1 MQATITRQ
9 ASVASLENLKVR
21 ISSGQARICVIGLGT
36 VGLPQLLT
44 AAEAGFATVGVD
56 TDIAIVDAIDRGV
69 SPDADTDPKRLRQM
83 VGGGRLK
90 ATADF
95 DAVWDSDCVAVCV
108 PTSWSSNAGPDL
120 SAVRNAVR
128 EVSRRLDSPKL
139 IVLESTMPPGSTREV
154 VLPIL
159 EAEGREVGSDF
170 CLAFAP
176 ERLDPGN
183 TRFSILDIPKVVGG
197 ITPKCTALAARF
209 YSKLGMKVHPVSCP
223 EVAEATKVFENT
235 FRFVNIGLA
244 NELAQLCN
252 SLRISPREVLNAAGT
267 KPFGFMRHS
276 PGPGVGGRCIPMASR
291 YFRWTAQ
298 RQGVAV
304 QITDAAI
311 AVNDRAPELVV
322 NQTLARVRHALAEQR
337 RPIVLIVGMAYK
349 PGVGDVR
356 GSVALTIASLLG
368 STGVHVE
375 YHDPFVPAVTISGE
389 PLVSLPLTEDL
400 IRSADCVLI
409 LCPHPG
415 IDYEAIRKHSRY
427 VIDPGRTLI

>member
-1 MQATITRQ
+1 MQATITE
-9 ASVASLENLKVR
+9 VAATGLERLER
-21 ISSGQARICVIGLGT
+21 RLESGAARICVVGLGT
-36 VGLPQLLT
+36 VGLPQLLA
-44 AAEAGFATVGVD
+44 AAESGFPAVGVD
-56 TDIAIVDAIDRGV
+56 TDIAIVEAIDRGV
-69 SPDADTDPKRLRQM
+69 SPDAETDAKRLRQM
-83 VGGGRLK
+83 VASGRLK
-90 ATADF
+90 ATTGF
-95 DAVWDSDCVAVCV
+95 DAVSDSDCVTVCV
-108 PTSWSSNAGPDL
+108 PTSWSSDTGPDL
-120 SAVRNAVR
+120 SAVLSAVR
-128 EVSRRLDSPKL
+128 EVSRRLNSPKL
-139 IVLESTMPPGSTREV
+139 VVLESTMPPGSTRDV
-154 VLPIL
+154 VLPL
-159 EAEGREVGSDF
+159 LTSPGREVGSDF

-197 ITPKCTALAARF
+197 ITPKCTALAARL
-209 YSKLGMKVHPVSCP
+209 YSKLGLRVHPVSCP
-223 EVAEATKVFENT
+223 EAAEVTKVFENN

-252 SLRISPREVLNAAGT
+252 SLRINPREVLDAAGT

-298 RQGVAV
+298 RQGIAA

-322 NQTLARVRHALAEQR
+322 NQTLARVRHALSGQR
-337 RPIVLIVGMAYK
+337 RPMVLLVGMAYK

-356 GSVALTIASLLG
+356 GSVALTIATLLG

-375 YHDPFVPAVTISGE
+375 YHDPFVPGVTINGE

-400 IRSADCVLI
+400 IRRAACVVI
-409 LCPHPG
+409 LCPQPG
-415 IDYEAIRKHSRY
+415 IDYQAIKKHSRY
-427 VIDPGRTLI
+427 VIDPARTLI

>member
-1 MQATITRQ
+1 MQATITEV
-9 ASVASLENLKVR
+9 AAASLERLER
-21 ISSGQARICVIGLGT
+21 RLDSGAARICVIGLGT
-36 VGLPQLLT
+36 VGLPQLLA
-44 AAEAGFATVGVD
+44 AAEAGFAAVGVD
-56 TDIAIVDAIDRGV
+56 TDIATVDAIDRGV
-69 SPDADTDPKRLRQM
+69 SPDAETDARRLRQM
-83 VGGGRLK
+83 VASGRLK
-90 ATADF
+90 ATTGF
-95 DAVWDSDCVAVCV
+95 DAVRDSDCVTVCV
-108 PTSWSSNAGPDL
+108 PTSWSSDTGPDL
-120 SAVRNAVR
+120 SAVLSAVR

-139 IVLESTMPPGSTREV
+139 VVLESTMPPGSTRDV
-154 VLPIL
+154 VLPL
-159 EAEGREVGSDF
+159 LASQGREVGSDF

-197 ITPKCTALAARF
+197 VTPKCTALAARF
-209 YSKLGMKVHPVSCP
+209 YSKLGMRVHPVSCA

-252 SLRISPREVLNAAGT
+252 SLGVSPREVLDAAGT

-291 YFRWTAQ
+291 FFRWTAQ
-298 RQGVAV
+298 RQGIAA

-311 AVNDRAPELVV
+311 AVNDHAPELVV
-322 NQTLARVRHALAEQR
+322 SQTLARVRHSLAEQR
-337 RPIVLIVGMAYK
+337 RPMVLLVGMSYK

-368 STGVHVE
+368 GTGVHVE
-375 YHDPFVPAVTISGE
+375 YHDPFVPAVTINGE

-400 IRSADCVLI
+400 IRRAACVVL

-427 VIDPGRTLI
+427 VIDPSRTLV

>member
-1 MQATITRQ
+1 MQATITL
-9 ASVASLENLKVR
+9 AAAASLEHLDR
-21 ISSGQARICVIGLGT
+21 RLASGEARICVIGLGT
-36 VGLPQLLT
+36 VGLPQLL
-44 AAEAGFATVGVD
+44 AGAEAGFTAVGVD
-56 TDIAIVDAIDRGV
+56 TDAGVVDAIGRGL
-69 SPDADTDPKRLRQM
+69 SPDGEVHPERLRQM
-83 VGGGRLK
+83 AGRGRLK
-90 ATADF
+90 ATTDF
-95 DAVWDSDCVAVCV
+95 DVISDSDCVLVCV
-108 PTSWSSNAGPDL
+108 PTSWSATGPDL
-120 SAVRNAVR
+120 STVTGAVR
-128 EVSRRLDSPKL
+128 EVSRRLRSPKL
-139 IVLESTMPPGSTREV
+139 IVLESTMPPGSTRDV
-154 VLPIL
+154 VLPLL
-159 EAEGREVGSDF
+159 ESGGLKVGSDF

-197 ITPKCTALAARF
+197 VTEKCTALAARF
-209 YSKLGMKVHPVSCP
+209 YSKLGMDVHEVSSP

-244 NELAQLCN
+244 NELAQLCS
-252 SLRISPREVLNAAGT
+252 SLHISPREVLDAAGT

-298 RQGVAV
+298 RQGVGV

-311 AVNDRAPELVV
+311 AVNDSAPELVV
-322 NQTLARVRHALAEQR
+322 NQTLARLRHALAGQG
-337 RPIVLIVGMAYK
+337 RPVALIVGMAYK

-368 STGVHVE
+368 SSGIHVE
-375 YHDPFVPAVTISGE
+375 YHDPFVPAVTVNGE
-389 PLVSLPLTEDL
+389 PLVSLPLTVDL
-400 IRSADCVLI
+400 IRSADCVLL

-415 IDYEAIRKHSRY
+415 IDYQAIKKHSRY

>member
-1 MQATITRQ
+1 MQATITQ
-9 ASVASLENLKVR
+9 APAASLELLDR
-21 ISSGQARICVIGLGT
+21 RLARGEARICVIGLGT
-36 VGLPQLLT
+36 VGLPQLLA
-44 AAEAGFATVGVD
+44 AAEAGFAAVGVD
-56 TDIAIVDAIDRGV
+56 TDIATVDAIDRGV
-69 SPDADTDPKRLRQM
+69 SPNGDADPKRLRQM

-90 ATADF
+90 ATTDF
-95 DAVWDSDCVAVCV
+95 DPVWDSDCVAVCV
-108 PTSWSSNAGPDL
+108 PTSWSEAGPDL
-120 SAVRNAVR
+120 SAVTSAVR
-128 EVSRRLDSPKL
+128 EVSRRLHGPKL
-139 IVLESTMPPGSTREV
+139 VVLESTMPPGSTREV
-154 VLPIL
+154 VLPLL
-159 EAEGREVGSDF
+159 ESEGRKVGTDF

-183 TRFSILDIPKVVGG
+183 TRFSIRDIPKVVGG
-197 ITPKCTALAARF
+197 VTPKCTALAARF
-209 YSKLGMKVHPVSCP
+209 YSKLGMEVHPVSCS

-252 SLRISPREVLNAAGT
+252 SLRISPREVLDAAGT

-298 RQGVAV
+298 RQGIGV
-304 QITDAAI
+304 QITEAAI

-337 RPIVLIVGMAYK
+337 RPIVLMVGMAYK

-368 STGVHVE
+368 GTGVHVE
-375 YHDPFVPAVTISGE
+375 YHDPFVPAVTINGE
-389 PLVSLPLTEDL
+389 PLVSLPLTQDL
-400 IRSADCVLI
+400 IRSADCTLI

-415 IDYEAIRKHSRY
+415 IDYKAIREHSRY
-427 VIDPGRTLI
+427 VIDPTRTLF

>member
-1 MQATITRQ
+1 MQATITQ
-9 ASVASLENLKVR
+9 ASAASLEHLDR
-21 ISSGQARICVIGLGT
+21 RLASGEARICVIGLGT
-36 VGLPQLLT
+36 VGLPQLLA
-44 AAEAGFATVGVD
+44 AAEAGFAAVGVD
-56 TDIAIVDAIDRGV
+56 TDIAVVEAVDRGV
-69 SPDADTDPKRLRQM
+69 AREGDVDPERLRQM

-90 ATADF
+90 ATTNF
-95 DAVWDSDCVAVCV
+95 DPVWDSDCVAVCV
-108 PTSWSSNAGPDL
+108 PTSWSEAGPDL
-120 SAVRNAVR
+120 SAVLSAIR
-128 EVSRRLDSPKL
+128 EISRRLDSPKL
-139 IVLESTMPPGSTREV
+139 VVLESTMPPGSTRQL
-154 VLPIL
+154 VLPL
-159 EAEGREVGSDF
+159 LQSETREVGSDF

-183 TRFSILDIPKVVGG
+183 TRFSIRDIPKVVGG
-197 ITPKCTALAARF
+197 VTPKCTALAARF
-209 YSKLGMKVHPVSCP
+209 YSKLGMEVHPVSCP

-252 SLRISPREVLNAAGT
+252 SLRISPREVLDAAGT

-291 YFRWTAQ
+291 YFRWTA
-298 RQGVAV
+298 RQQGIGA

-311 AVNDRAPELVV
+311 AVNDRIPELVV
-322 NQTLARVRHALAEQR
+322 YDTLIRVSHVLARQR
-337 RPIVLIVGMAYK
+337 RPMVLIVGMAYK

-368 STGVHVE
+368 SAGIHVE
-375 YHDPFVPAVTISGE
+375 YHDPFVPAIAINGE

-415 IDYEAIRKHSRY
+415 IDYKAIKKHSRH
-427 VIDPGRTLI
+427 VIDPTRTVT

>member
-1 MQATITRQ
+1 MQATITR
-9 ASVASLENLKVR
+9 ASAASLEHLDRRLANR
-21 ISSGQARICVIGLGT
+21 EARICVVGLGT
-36 VGLPQLLT
+36 VGLPQLLA
-44 AAEAGFATVGVD
+44 AAEAGFAAVGVD

-83 VGGGRLK
+83 VGSGRLK
-90 ATADF
+90 ATTDF
-95 DAVWDSDCVAVCV
+95 DPVWDSDCVAVCV
-108 PTSWSSNAGPDL
+108 PTSWSSNTGPDL
-120 SAVRNAVR
+120 SAVLSAVR

-139 IVLESTMPPGSTREV
+139 VVLESTMPPGSTRDV
-154 VLPIL
+154 VLPLL
-159 EAEGREVGSDF
+159 ESDGREVGSDF
-170 CLAFAP
+170 SLAFAP

-183 TRFSILDIPKVVGG
+183 TRFSIRDIPKVVGG
-197 ITPKCTALAARF
+197 VTERCTALAARF
-209 YSKLGMKVHPVSCP
+209 YSKLGMEVHPVSCP

-244 NELAQLCN
+244 NELAQLCD
-252 SLRISPREVLNAAGT
+252 SLRISPREVLDAAGT

-298 RQGVAV
+298 RQGIGVR
-304 QITDAAI
+304 ITDAAI

-322 NQTLARVRHALAEQR
+322 NQTLARVRHALAGQR
-337 RPIVLIVGMAYK
+337 RPVVLIVGMAYK

-356 GSVALTIASLLG
+356 GSVALTIATLLG
-368 STGVHVE
+368 GTGVHVE

-389 PLVSLPLTEDL
+389 PLMSLPLTEDL
-400 IRSADCVLI
+400 IRSADCVLL

-415 IDYEAIRKHSRY
+415 IDYEAIRKHSRH

>member
-1 MQATITRQ
+1 MQATITQ
-9 ASVASLENLKVR
+9 ASAASLEHLDR
-21 ISSGQARICVIGLGT
+21 RLASGEAQICVIGLGT
-36 VGLPQLLT
+36 VGFPQLFA
-44 AAEAGFATVGVD
+44 AAEAGFAAVGVD
-56 TDIAIVDAIDRGV
+56 SDIAVVDGIVRGL
-69 SPDADTDPKRLRQM
+69 SPEGDTDPERLRQM
-83 VGGGRLK
+83 VGSGRLK
-90 ATADF
+90 ATTDF

-108 PTSWSSNAGPDL
+108 PTSWSPNAGPDL
-120 SAVRNAVR
+120 SAVISAVR
-128 EVSRRLDSPKL
+128 EVSRRLHSPKL
-139 IVLESTMPPGSTREV
+139 VVLESTMPPGSTRQV
-154 VLPIL
+154 VLPL
-159 EAEGREVGSDF
+159 LASGGLEVGSDF

-183 TRFSILDIPKVVGG
+183 TRFSIRDIPKVVGG
-197 ITPKCTALAARF
+197 VTERCTALAARL
-209 YSKLGMKVHPVSCP
+209 YSKLGMEVHPVSCP

-252 SLRISPREVLNAAGT
+252 SLRISPREVLDAAGT

-291 YFRWTAQ
+291 YFRWTAHQ
-298 RQGVAV
+298 QGIGV

-311 AVNDRAPELVV
+311 AVNDHAPELVV
-322 NQTLARVRHALAEQR
+322 NQTLARVRHALAGQR
-337 RPIVLIVGMAYK
+337 RPVVLIVGMAYK

-356 GSVALTIASLLG
+356 GSVALTIASLLSSAG
-368 STGVHVE
+368 THVE
-375 YHDPFVPAVTISGE
+375 YHDPFVPALTINGE

-409 LCPHPG
+409 LCPHPR

-427 VIDPGRTLI
+427 VIDPSRTLF

>member
-1 MQATITRQ
+1 MQALVT
-9 ASVASLENLKVR
+9 SLAHLDRR
-21 ISSGQARICVIGLGT
+21 IANREARVCAIGLGT
-36 VGLPQLLT
+36 VGLPQLL
-44 AAEAGFATVGVD
+44 AFAEAGFPAVGIDVD
-56 TDIAIVDAIDRGV
+56 SAKVDKINRGV
-69 SPDADTDPKRLRQM
+69 SPEPDTDPELLRQM
-83 VGGGRLK
+83 VLGRRLM

-95 DAVWDSDCVAVCV
+95 DAVSDSDCVILCI
-108 PTSWSSNAGPDL
+108 PTSWSSQAEPDL
-120 SAVRNAVR
+120 SAVTSAVR
-128 EVSRRLDSPKL
+128 EVSQRLRSPKL
-139 IVLESTMPPGSTREV
+139 IVLESTVPPGTTRQV
-154 VLPIL
+154 VLPLL
-159 EAEGREVGSDF
+159 ESQGLEVGSDF

-183 TRFSILDIPKVVGG
+183 ISFSVVDIPKVVGG
-197 ITPKCTALAARF
+197 ITETCTALAARF
-209 YSKLGMKVHPVSCP
+209 YSKLGMEVHTVSCP

-252 SLRISPREVLNAAGT
+252 SLRISPREVLDAAGT

-276 PGPGVGGRCIPMASR
+276 PGPGVGGRCIPMAPR

-322 NQTLARVRHALAEQR
+322 NQTLARVRHALAGQR
-337 RPIVLIVGMAYK
+337 RPMVLIVGMAYK

-356 GSVALTIASLLG
+356 GSVALTIASLIG
-368 STGVHVE
+368 SAGVHVE
-375 YHDPFVPAVTISGE
+375 FHDPFVPAVTINGE

-400 IRSADCVLI
+400 IRSADCTLI

-415 IDYEAIRKHSRY
+415 IDYEAIKKHSRSI
-427 VIDPGRTLI
+427 IDPGRTVF

>member
-1 MQATITRQ
+1 
-9 ASVASLENLKVR
+9 
-21 ISSGQARICVIGLGT
+21 
-36 VGLPQLLT
+36 VGLPQLLA
-44 AAEAGFATVGVD
+44 AAEAGFAAVGVD

-69 SPDADTDPKRLRQM
+69 SPDAETDAKRLRQM
-83 VGGGRLK
+83 VAGGRLK
-90 ATADF
+90 ATTGF
-95 DAVWDSDCVAVCV
+95 DAVWDSDCVTVCV
-108 PTSWSSNAGPDL
+108 PTSWSPDTGPDL
-120 SAVRNAVR
+120 SAVLGAVR
-128 EVSRRLDSPKL
+128 EIGRRLNSPKL
-139 IVLESTMPPGSTREV
+139 VLLESTMPPGSTRDV
-154 VLPIL
+154 VLPL
-159 EAEGREVGSDF
+159 LASHGREVGRDF

-183 TRFSILDIPKVVGG
+183 TRFSIRDIPKVVGG
-197 ITPKCTALAARF
+197 VTPKCTALAARL
-209 YSKLGMKVHPVSCP
+209 YSKLGMRVHPVSCP
-223 EVAEATKVFENT
+223 EAAEATKVFENT

-252 SLRISPREVLNAAGT
+252 SLGISPREVLDAAGT

-291 YFRWTAQ
+291 FFRWTAQ
-298 RQGVAV
+298 RRGIRA

-322 NQTLARVRHALAEQR
+322 SQTLARVRHAVADQG
-337 RPIVLIVGMAYK
+337 RPMVLLVGMAYK

-368 STGVHVE
+368 GTGVHVE
-375 YHDPFVPAVTISGE
+375 YHDPFVPAVTINGE
-389 PLVSLPLTEDL
+389 PLVSLPLTVDL
-400 IRSADCVLI
+400 IRRAACVVV

-415 IDYEAIRKHSRY
+415 IDYEAIKKHSRY